1 MSTSMP
7 TCYMLIGLP
16 GTGKSTWIRHFYEEE
31 QNQVI
36 ISSDYFIERFA
47 RLCGMTYNEAFPLA
61 MARGIPDKFIR
72 KRIKRAIAEGRD
84 VLWDQTNLTVKS
96 RKAKMA
102 QLPGY
107 QFEALVFET
116 PPEELW
122 KKNLDRPGKVIPSR
136 ILLQME
142 RSYQAPTKDEGF
154 IRIYY

>member
-1 MSTSMP
+1 MP

-16 GTGKSTWIRHFYEEE
+16 GTGKSTWVGHFYEKE
-31 QNQVI
+31 QHPVI

-47 RLCGMTYNEAFPLA
+47 HLCGMTYDEAFPLV

-72 KRIKRAIAEGRD
+72 KRIKKAIAEGRD

-96 RKAKMA
+96 RKSKMR

-107 QFEALVFET
+107 KFEALVFEK
-116 PPEELW
+116 PSQDIWE
-122 KKNLDRPGKVIPSR
+122 KNLERPGKVIPSHV
-136 ILLQME
+136 LLQME

-154 IRIYY
+154 IRVYY